1 MLGSDLIS
9 KYLRTISSFFS
20 SYVINSKR
28 EVAEAFGV
36 GRKTDKTKAGLYL
49 SGTLMM
55 NLNFYYGES
64 RHEAVIKH
72 YIYSVSE
79 VHVHYCLLLLYSGTE
94 SYIDNKVTNSW
105 SLLRIVIA

>member
-49 SGTLMM
+49 SGTLRM

-64 RHEAVIKH
+64 RHEAMIKH

-105 SLLRIVIA
+105 SLLRIIIA

>member
-1 MLGSDLIS
+1 M
-9 KYLRTISSFFS
+9 
-20 SYVINSKR
+20 
-28 EVAEAFGV
+28 AEAFGV

-64 RHEAVIKH
+64 RHEAMMKR
-72 YIYSVSE
+72 YIYPVSE
-79 VHVHYCLLLLYSGTE
+79 VHVHYCLLLLYSSTK

-105 SLLRIVIA
+105 SLLIIIIA

>member
-55 NLNFYYGES
+55 NFYYGES
-64 RHEAVIKH
+64 RHEAMIER

-79 VHVHYCLLLLYSGTE
+79 VHVHYCLVLLYSVLKA
-94 SYIDNKVTNSW
+94 I
-105 SLLRIVIA
+105 